1 MKMPGEF
8 RQRRWRLAR
17 ADCAGRTSA
26 ADSDFAFRVLRAAA
40 KYPRLRRGWKIVL
53 YSFLSFLFP
62 IKGVLNKPFFS
73 CFHGA
78 KVGGFH
84 RPRLKKSDI
93 FWLLR
98 VLIFNFSSRF
108 QNGFKARFH
117 SAKVWAIHC
126 AGLKKSDIL
135 KLG

>member
-26 ADSDFAFRVLRAAA
+26 TGPNFSFRVLNVAA
-40 KYPRLRRGWKIVL
+40 KCLRLRREWKIVL
-53 YSFLSFLFP
+53 FSFPSSLFP

-84 RPRLKKSDI
+84 RPLLKKSDI
-93 FWLLR
+93 FWWFR
-98 VLIFNFSSRF
+98 VFVFNFSNRF
-108 QNGFKARFH
+108 QNGFEACFH
-117 SAKVWAIHC
+117 STKVWAFHC
-126 AGLKKSDIL
+126 AGLKKNDIL